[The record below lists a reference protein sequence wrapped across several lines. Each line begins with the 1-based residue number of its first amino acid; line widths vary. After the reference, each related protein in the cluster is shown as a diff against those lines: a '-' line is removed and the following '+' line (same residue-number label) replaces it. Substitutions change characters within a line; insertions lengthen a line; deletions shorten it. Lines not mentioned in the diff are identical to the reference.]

1 MKTMLLTGLILITM
15 SCIPREDPPPQ
26 NPELLTENLLPS
38 ILAEN
43 SGMTSFGDLIWF
55 INDSGNDSAMYGYSA
70 QDNEV
75 KRTVRIRNAHNTDWE
90 DITQNDQYV
99 FIGDFGNNAAGN
111 RTDLRIYIIR
121 KDDVL
126 ANDTVDPT
134 GVITFSYEDQT
145 DFAAQGNNNTDFD
158 CEGFI
163 ATDNT
168 IILFSKDWIDNKTRL
183 YTLSITPGNQ
193 TAMLKKEWNVGA
205 LVTSACIYAST
216 GDLYL
221 AGYTESLTP
230 VLWQFSGFNTETLNF
245 EQVTRTDFDL
255 LFTQTEGIMILN
267 GHLYV
272 SSEAFTLIQP
282 GTPASLFR
290 YDSGN

>member
-1 MKTMLLTGLILITM
+1 MKDMLLTGLILITM
-15 SCIPREDPPPQ
+15 SCIPKEDPPPR
-26 NPELLTENLLPS
+26 NPELLTEKVLPS
-38 ILAEN
+38 VLAEN

-55 INDSGNDSAMYGYSA
+55 INDSGNDSAMYGYNA
-70 QDNEV
+70 KDNEV

-99 FIGDFGNNAAGN
+99 FIGDFGNNGAGN

-145 DFAAQGNNNTDFD
+145 NFSAQGNNNTDFD

-163 ATDNT
+163 VTENT
-168 IILFSKDWIDNKTRL
+168 LILFSKDWIDNKTRL

-193 TAMLKKEWNVGA
+193 TAMLQKEWNVDG
-205 LVTSACIYAST
+205 LVTSACYSSST
-216 GDLYL
+216 GDLYI
-221 AGYTESLTP
+221 AGYSTTSSP
-230 VLWQFSGFNTETLNF
+230 ILWHVIGFNTETLSFDQIN
-245 EQVTRTDFDL
+245 RIDFNMP
-255 LFTQTEGIMILN
+255 FNQTEGIMIMD
-267 GHLYV
+267 GDIYI
-272 SSEAFTLIQP
+272 SSEEFIYISPPTPAKLFRLSQP
-282 GTPASLFR
+282 G
-290 YDSGN
+290 

>member
-1 MKTMLLTGLILITM
+1 MKTMLLTGLILITL
-15 SCIPREDPPPQ
+15 SCIPREDPPQ
-26 NPELLTENLLPS
+26 RNPELLTEKVLPS
-38 ILAEN
+38 VLDEN

-55 INDSGNDSAMYGYSA
+55 INDSGNDSAMYGYST

-75 KRTVRIRNAHNTDWE
+75 KRTVHIHSAHNTDWE
-90 DITQNDQYV
+90 DITQNNQYV

-121 KDDVL
+121 KDDVI
-126 ANDTVDPT
+126 ANDTVEPE
-134 GVITFSYEDQT
+134 GVINFSYEDQS
-145 DFAAQGNNNTDFD
+145 DFSAQGNNNTNFD

-163 ATDNT
+163 ATEST
-168 IILFSKDWIDNKTRL
+168 IVLFSKDWIDNKTRL
-183 YTLSITPGNQ
+183 YTLSIAPGLQ

-205 LVTSACIYAST
+205 LVTSACYSGSA

-230 VLWQFSGFNTETLNF
+230 VIWQFTGFNTETLNF
-245 EQVTRTDFDL
+245 DHVSRTDFDM

-267 GHLYV
+267 GQIYV

-290 YDSGN
+290 LDRGN